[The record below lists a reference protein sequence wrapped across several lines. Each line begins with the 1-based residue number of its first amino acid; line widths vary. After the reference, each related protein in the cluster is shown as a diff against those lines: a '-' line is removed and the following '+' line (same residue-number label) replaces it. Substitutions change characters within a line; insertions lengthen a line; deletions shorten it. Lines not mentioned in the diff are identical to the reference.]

1 MFPLAAFLTQIIIFI
16 NQQNDG
22 HGVGQVS
29 KSKRR
34 GKKNQNQPD
43 YDITVLAVKSG
54 KGEPQ
59 NPSFQIFMREGINLQ
74 KQPGEKLK
82 VYKGGNYYLLLDIFD
97 ESDMVVLF

>member
-22 HGVGQVS
+22 HGVGQHFRV
-29 KSKRR
+29 KEE
-34 GKKNQNQPD
+34 GKKNK
-43 YDITVLAVKSG
+43 TGLAVKSG

-59 NPSFQIFMREGINLQ
+59 NPSSQMLMREGINLQ

-82 VYKGGNYYLLLDIFD
+82 VYKGEIIICFYIFA
-97 ESDMVVLF
+97 LIW